1 MEGLAKKQPTFGLV
15 DECGSPFSDHIQQA
29 LYDLT
34 PRLRRDFPT
43 LNDDVVVCEIL
54 EEVGRKV
61 VEQETK
67 RGARIERLNAYVWV
81 AVRRMAMSRLRRS
94 SMRLASATLGSEQSE
109 VALATARG
117 RFASAE
123 QIEREIL
130 VEEALGHLSDDERD
144 LITLK
149 TLGFSSQEIAAT
161 DGEVNS
167 GLTPDVIKR
176 RAAAVDKKFQ
186 RAILKIRRIFGVQE

>member
-1 MEGLAKKQPTFGLV
+1 MEGLAKKQLTFGLV
-15 DECGSPFSDHIQQA
+15 DERGSPFSDHIQQA
-29 LYDLT
+29 LYDLA

-81 AVRRMAMSRLRRS
+81 AVRRSAMSRLRRS

-109 VALATARG
+109 VVLAATQG

-130 VEEALGHLSDDERD
+130 FEEALRHLSDDERD

-161 DGEVNS
+161 TSGVKS
-167 GLTPDVIKR
+167 GL
-176 RAAAVDKKFQ
+176 VDKKFQ